1 MTPVE
6 KSGLPAG
13 VHAVTPHLCCD
24 GASAAIEFYK
34 AAFGAE
40 ELMRLP
46 GEDGRLMHACLL
58 INGSSIFLN
67 DEYPEQGGTG
77 PKRLGGSP
85 VIIHLMVQDVDAA
98 FETAIAAGA
107 TVVMPVAD
115 MFWGDR
121 YGVLADPFGHLW
133 SLATPNGPMSVEDM
147 QSAMKAM

>member
-58 INGSSIFLN
+58 TAHPSS
-67 DEYPEQGGTG
+67 
-77 PKRLGGSP
+77 
-85 VIIHLMVQDVDAA
+85 
-98 FETAIAAGA
+98 
-107 TVVMPVAD
+107 
-115 MFWGDR
+115 
-121 YGVLADPFGHLW
+121 
-133 SLATPNGPMSVEDM
+133 
-147 QSAMKAM
+147 